1 MMFNDVRM
9 ALFGLLF
16 IAPPLQVFASGGLPY
31 CRSMQMPLSHST
43 GTSAA
48 VGSDAAELAR
58 QDVPISASVPGNVMG
73 LAGHPV
79 IVGNG
84 MPGDRAALVISPD
97 TGPLH
102 MSVALNRPVIS
113 LIGYS
118 NPKRVGPY
126 RKFRDLMIDSYGE
139 PGEDYPISMENRT
152 GRLPRIAVRDVL
164 DKVELWK
171 NLYSAQSRS
180 SSGRP

>member
-48 VGSDAAELAR
+48 VGSDAAGLAR

-84 MPGDRAALVISPD
+84 MPGDRAALVIS
-97 TGPLH
+97 
-102 MSVALNRPVIS
+102 
-113 LIGYS
+113 
-118 NPKRVGPY
+118 
-126 RKFRDLMIDSYGE
+126 
-139 PGEDYPISMENRT
+139 
-152 GRLPRIAVRDVL
+152 RLEEIATFI
-164 DKVELWK
+164 KK
-171 NLYSAQSRS
+171 QC
-180 SSGRP
+180 P